1 MLKGQTKRELFVFLL
16 AVACLIILISTSGS
30 DEGGREAFVRGRSDL
45 NSGRYR
51 DAVQNL
57 LIAQREFSILED
69 YVLIYLSDA
78 YSRLGDYESSAKAVK
93 TLLDKFPSSSI
104 KKRARTA
111 EIREAAALGQNTL
124 QLYEAFVK
132 EFPDDADAYFAYAQL
147 LRKEGDRSRA
157 ASVFKKIYI
166 KAGPHAQA
174 ARSELAPDDISPS
187 DIADRAANLIK
198 QYDYEDAERELR
210 QALSGNAGP
219 HKSELLKQL
228 AYAYFKQ
235 KKYRDAAERYGQV
248 NDLFFRARSLYRAGD
263 RKGFDAA
270 LSAMTERN
278 DKRAGF
284 LLLTVAADR
293 RREKDFEGAVRLYQ
307 DILKNYPSDSE
318 DALWGVGWTQYLSGD
333 FNAASETFS
342 RLYGKY
348 ADPKYLYWQAR
359 SMEAAGDNAS
369 ALYAKIISGDGNSF
383 YAALS
388 YARSNKAIPRLSS
401 LNANDAVT
409 AQRSERS
416 RTSERID
423 ALLSVDMRS
432 EAASELA
439 ALCRNSSST
448 PELAYSAAKFY
459 ELGDFRR
466 SVTMA
471 AKIPYSEKVHRLWY
485 PLAFWDKVSRAS
497 QRNDLDPY
505 LVLSIMREESRF
517 DHAVKSPAGAYG
529 LMQLMP
535 QTAYRLDRSL
545 KLGIHKP
552 SQLTD
557 PESNIQLGTYYLKS
571 LLEEFRSMPHM
582 IAAYNAGELAVRNW
596 QQRFAYRSADEFIE
610 DIPYNETRNYVKK
623 VITSYFQY
631 RKGSLPGQD
640 REVTME
646 SIIGRIS

>member
-1 MLKGQTKRELFVFLL
+1 
-16 AVACLIILISTSGS
+16 
-30 DEGGREAFVRGRSDL
+30 
-45 NSGRYR
+45 
-51 DAVQNL
+51 
-57 LIAQREFSILED
+57 
-69 YVLIYLSDA
+69 
-78 YSRLGDYESSAKAVK
+78 
-93 TLLDKFPSSSI
+93 
-104 KKRARTA
+104 
-111 EIREAAALGQNTL
+111 
-124 QLYEAFVK
+124 
-132 EFPDDADAYFAYAQL
+132 
-147 LRKEGDRSRA
+147 
-157 ASVFKKIYI
+157 
-166 KAGPHAQA
+166 
-174 ARSELAPDDISPS
+174 
-187 DIADRAANLIK
+187 
-198 QYDYEDAERELR
+198 
-210 QALSGNAGP
+210 
-219 HKSELLKQL
+219 
-228 AYAYFKQ
+228 
-235 KKYRDAAERYGQV
+235 
-248 NDLFFRARSLYRAGD
+248 
-263 RKGFDAA
+263 
-270 LSAMTERN
+270 
-278 DKRAGF
+278 
-284 LLLTVAADR
+284 
-293 RREKDFEGAVRLYQ
+293 
-307 DILKNYPSDSE
+307 
-318 DALWGVGWTQYLSGD
+318 
-333 FNAASETFS
+333 
-342 RLYGKY
+342 
-348 ADPKYLYWQAR
+348 
-359 SMEAAGDNAS
+359 MEAAGDNAS
-369 ALYAKIISGDGNSF
+369 ALYTKIISGDGNSF